1 MKKAVLFCL
10 FGCAGIFAF
19 AAFPIETQT
28 LIADPDP
35 EIFKLDTWGF
45 IIGILTLIL
54 LPYSLL
60 LLFINKKNFRK
71 SLVWGW
77 LAGLVL
83 IILIIIAA
91 FAEPEQTR
99 DRKLQ
104 CRKP

>member
-10 FGCAGIFAF
+10 FGCASIFAF
-19 AAFPIETQT
+19 ASFPIEAQT
-28 LIADPDP
+28 LIADSDP
-35 EIFKLDTWGF
+35 ESFKLDTWGF
-45 IIGILTLIL
+45 IIGIISIL
-54 LPYSLL
+54 AMPYSLL

-91 FAEPEQTR
+91 FADPEIQ
-99 DRKLQ
+99 LMY
-104 CRKP
+104 